1 MVRNV
6 DASLEAVEEILSALL
21 DISRLDAGATRP
33 QIVDFSIVDVFRQ
46 LEIEFSPT
54 ARAKGLALR
63 FEPSSVVVRSD
74 RRLMRRLLQNLVS
87 NALKYTPKGRVVVG
101 CRRLV
106 GNQVRIE
113 VWDTGLGIPANQQRL
128 VFEEF
133 QRLEQGA
140 RAARGLGLGL
150 SIVERLGRVL
160 GHPIA
165 VRSWPG
171 RGSVF
176 SVVAPRGAIGVAPAA
191 EPGAPEPVVAADAL
205 SGLRVLAIDNEPR
218 VLDGMRALLTKWGC
232 KRRDRAQPARGAR
245 RAGDA
250 RRPARRHRRRLSSR
264 RRRRSSA
271 IAALRH
277 QLGERTPAILAT
289 ADRSVEVREAAARAD
304 VALLNKPLKPA
315 PLRAQLRRCQALREA
330 AE

>member
-1 MVRNV
+1 MRNV

-33 QIVDFSIVDVFRQ
+33 QIADFSIADMFRQ
-46 LEIEFSPT
+46 LEIEFAPT

-63 FEPSSVVVRSD
+63 FERSSVVVRSD

-106 GNQVRIE
+106 GGQVRIE

-191 EPGAPEPVVAADAL
+191 EPGAPEPAVAADAL
-205 SGLRVLAIDNEPR
+205 TR
-218 VLDGMRALLTKWGC
+218 
-232 KRRDRAQPARGAR
+232 PARAGDRQRAARARRHARAADQMGLLASRLRSTCAR
-245 RAGDA
+245 RAPRW
-250 RRPARRHRRRLSSR
+250 RRSTACPTRSSPTIISTKATACRRSPRCAISSANA
-264 RRRRSSA
+264 RRRSSPPPT
-271 IAALRH
+271 AASKCAKR
-277 QLGERTPAILAT
+277 R
-289 ADRSVEVREAAARAD
+289 RA
-304 VALLNKPLKPA
+304 PTS
-315 PLRAQLRRCQALREA
+315 RCSTSR
-330 AE
+330 